1 MFRQQRIQLFQR
13 LDIAK
18 DVGHMAQHK
27 AVCAVSNGLFRLF
40 QQQRILPQCT
50 AQHGQLEVV
59 PLDQLQYRGGTPR
72 CAQSRKWQNDG
83 ASAPLHTT
91 PC

>member
-59 PLDQLQYRGGTPR
+59 PLDQFQYRAVHRVVLKAG
-72 CAQSRKWQNDG
+72 DH
-83 ASAPLHTT
+83 SAAAGRPL
-91 PC
+91 CSDDN